1 MLKNNIMDKSDFL
14 KDGEFLKEEYEGLLV
29 ASDTEAGLYN
39 IGLQLSE
46 DKVLFLEQATDDE
59 VHERYHQLGAQ
70 IADIQREYK
79 VKWDLDSYSK
89 S

>member
-1 MLKNNIMDKSDFL
+1 MPKGKIMDKSDFL
-14 KDGEFLKEEYEGLLV
+14 KNGEFAKEEYEGLLV
-29 ASDTEAGLYN
+29 ASDSQTGLYN

-46 DKVLFLEQATDDE
+46 DKVMLLEQTNDSE

-79 VKWDLDSYSK
+79 VKWDTDSYSK